1 MVRIKKTYELGAGLR
16 IMVVIDNNIALM
28 SSNYGKE
35 MLKLYWKMVKDKPDK
50 KLMYN
55 YRSNVIVEEFN
66 IPQDEYIKNI
76 DKDFNT
82 ALIEQKKASDKAREG
97 LKKNENKS

>member
-1 MVRIKKTYELGAGLR
+1 
-16 IMVVIDNNIALM
+16 MVVIDNNISLM

-35 MLKLYWKMVKDKPDK
+35 MLKLYWKMIKDKPEK

-55 YRSNVIVEEFN
+55 YRSNVIVEKFD
-66 IPQDEYIKNI
+66 IPQEEYIKNI

-82 ALIEQKKASDKAREG
+82 ALTEQKKAMDKAKEEY
-97 LKKNENKS
+97 KK